1 MNNNDSFN
9 YTYSAEQQQ
18 EIESIRKKYMPADE
32 DKMAQLRRLDQR
44 VSNKATIMS
53 IMVGI
58 VGSLIMG
65 FGMSLVMTDIGSSL
79 GMSGNVA
86 FVLGIVVGIIG
97 MIVLGVAYPLY
108 NLTIKKERAKIAPEI
123 IRLTDELLK

>member
-1 MNNNDSFN
+1 MKNNDSFN

-53 IMVGI
+53 IMVGV

-65 FGMSLVMTDIGSSL
+65 FGMSLAMTELGNYL
-79 GMSGNVA
+79 GMSENVA
-86 FVLGIVVGIIG
+86 FVFGIVVGIIG
-97 MIVLGVAYPLY
+97 MVVLGVAYPLY
-108 NLTIKKERAKIAPEI
+108 NFTIKKERAKVAPEI